1 LSDENAYERDHPYD
15 NTWHGNPYA
24 EQTEANTN
32 TNWLDDQKPVDV
44 DPDGLTGYAKSMLT
58 IQGNVT
64 GQLGD
69 LSLLGSTPSRAWA
82 TRSSSR
88 AMRASRQA
96 AAGRSS
102 CNASRRSPGCCARC
116 KVPRACWRRASLC
129 PRSMRT
135 CR

>member
-1 LSDENAYERDHPYD
+1 MSDENAYERDHPYD

-64 GQLGD
+64 GPAGRT
-69 LSLLGSTPSRAWA
+69 SACWAARRA
-82 TRSSSR
+82 RPGR
-88 AMRASRQA
+88 AMSWPRPRTAGSR
-96 AAGRSS
+96 
-102 CNASRRSPGCCARC
+102 
-116 KVPRACWRRASLC
+116 
-129 PRSMRT
+129 
-135 CR
+135 